1 CRDWDH
7 QYCGRN
13 ACIKRWSGAG
23 QKGTAVQQPAGEP
36 PAGGSVSAAWAS
48 AAGQAIFNTAQC
60 AAGLQYNLTQGGD
73 GP

>member
-1 CRDWDH
+1 
-7 QYCGRN
+7 
-13 ACIKRWSGAG
+13 GAG